1 MAKSKIQNK
10 VKKII
15 ADRVRLP
22 IDTYKRPGAPD
33 YPPRF
38 SSDKFKN
45 LVQYSICVFF
55 RSNTILYWFLESLSV
70 PIYRATFDLVDFRT
84 SQKIQAE
91 VTRKRTKMT
100 MKTAAISKEAPQ
112 NIATSRGALSSWRP
126 SPPAVTVLAS
136 RPKEAQ
142 PTSIQRR
149 GETAASRK
157 KRRGRNWEE
166 CHLLDHGAGRRDRRH
181 QVRQLRLLQEVPS
194 LGGPDDDP
202 FRPSEDHRRPR
213 QCRLFPPGESSAAR
227 ERGEEYKQNSH
238 GEIKNTEQSEV
249 NHCR

>member
-1 MAKSKIQNK
+1 M
-10 VKKII
+10 
-15 ADRVRLP
+15 
-22 IDTYKRPGAPD
+22 
-33 YPPRF
+33 
-38 SSDKFKN
+38 
-45 LVQYSICVFF
+45 
-55 RSNTILYWFLESLSV
+55 YWFLESLSV
-70 PIYRATFDLVDFRT
+70 PTYRATFDLVDFRT

-91 VTRKRTKMT
+91 VKRKRTKMT

-136 RPKEAQ
+136 RPREDAL

-166 CHLLDHGAGRRDRRH
+166 CHLLDHGAGHRDRRH
-181 QVRQLRLLQEVPS
+181 PVRHLRLLQEVPS
-194 LGGPDDDP
+194 LGGPHHDHDP

-213 QCRLFPPGESSAAR
+213 QCRLFPLNK
-227 ERGEEYKQNSH
+227 RGKRTRRRKKTKLTWRN
-238 GEIKNTEQSEV
+238 
-249 NHCR
+249 